1 MKAYHNTYI
10 LILKG
15 IGGIAL
21 KDISIKIGNRIRYLR
36 AMKELSQEKL
46 ALEAGLN
53 PTFLGHIER
62 GLKCPTIDT
71 LSKIATALNI
81 SLSELV
87 NIETEPSSNNTSL
100 DKIILAMKSLSQKDA
115 ERVAHIISE
124 ISKINLDQ

>member
-1 MKAYHNTYI
+1 M
-10 LILKG
+10 
-15 IGGIAL
+15 
-21 KDISIKIGNRIRYLR
+21 KDISVKIGIRIRYLR
-36 AMKELSQEKL
+36 NMRELSQEKL

-53 PTFLGHIER
+53 PAFLGHIER

-87 NIETEPSSNNTSL
+87 NIETEPSNNTSL

>member
-1 MKAYHNTYI
+1 M
-10 LILKG
+10 
-15 IGGIAL
+15 